1 MSSKNNLV
9 TDDKDMIFQDLLS
22 HKNKGLIYMVYQPQY
37 DFNSGELVG
46 VEALLRYK
54 SNKFGLI
61 SPTKIVEIF
70 EEKEAISEIDL
81 YVVNRVFEDL
91 SSMHI
96 DEFKNFKVSI
106 NLSGKSLKNPK
117 FINKILYLIVKE
129 KIETKN
135 IEFELLE
142 TEYLSVEDILLIS
155 ENVNRLKE
163 KGISVAIDDFGT
175 GSSNLNLLNFTSI
188 DKIKIDKSFLEDT
201 EKSKKI
207 LESIFYLADAL
218 SLTTIVE
225 GVELQSQEIFLRNFS
240 CDIGQGFLYSKPL
253 SLGEIQ
259 KMLDS

>member
-9 TDDKDMIFQDLLS
+9 TDDKDMIFQDLLC
-22 HKNKGLIYMVYQPQY
+22 HKNKSLIYMVYQPQY

-70 EEKEAISEIDL
+70 EEKGAISEIDL

-117 FINKILYLIVKE
+117 FIKTVWGVGYTIE
-129 KIETKN
+129 K
-135 IEFELLE
+135 
-142 TEYLSVEDILLIS
+142 
-155 ENVNRLKE
+155 
-163 KGISVAIDDFGT
+163 
-175 GSSNLNLLNFTSI
+175 
-188 DKIKIDKSFLEDT
+188 
-201 EKSKKI
+201 
-207 LESIFYLADAL
+207 
-218 SLTTIVE
+218 
-225 GVELQSQEIFLRNFS
+225 
-240 CDIGQGFLYSKPL
+240 
-253 SLGEIQ
+253 
-259 KMLDS
+259 